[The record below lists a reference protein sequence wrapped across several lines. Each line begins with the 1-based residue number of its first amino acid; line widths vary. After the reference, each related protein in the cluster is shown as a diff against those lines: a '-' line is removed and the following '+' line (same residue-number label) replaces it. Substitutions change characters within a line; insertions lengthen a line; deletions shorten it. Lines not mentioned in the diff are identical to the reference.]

1 MSQREQMIAIAT
13 AEIGYIEGP
22 AENHTKFQ
30 KANVP
35 WCGAFVNWVA
45 KQAGVKIPNCTYTP
59 AGAVAFMDKKK
70 WQDAAVATPEPGDI
84 VFFDF
89 PGDALDRIS
98 HVGIVV
104 KDNGDGT
111 VTTIEGNTAPDKK
124 GDQRNGGE
132 VCRKIRAYKAKNRGK
147 LKPSLAVAIVGCS
160 KCGGQEEVMNQV
172 QAEKSNIL
180 AEKNR
185 TDSLYQQTLRQVDE
199 MMSVLSALEA
209 EEGIVK
215 TLGPERGE
223 STTDFRKRMEDIAR
237 KMNDKTAMIRKQAE
251 EVSALKNK
259 LTATEKKLAAV
270 SQKADSLSRL
280 VGEQQQEI
288 IALRQQLASSRK
300 MVDSLKSKLA
310 EKDQI
315 INSKVKELNSAY
327 YVIGKRD
334 DLMTKGIIDKQGQVL
349 FFGGRI
355 SVKQNFDAKDF
366 TKIDISSL
374 KELKI
379 AAPKDRTSLVS
390 NHDADTFELVAAS
403 DTECLLKIKDEKA
416 FWKNA
421 KYLVVMTE

>member
-1 MSQREQMIAIAT
+1 MRHSSILLALMAI
-13 AEIGYIEGP
+13 
-22 AENHTKFQ
+22 
-30 KANVP
+30 
-35 WCGAFVNWVA
+35 
-45 KQAGVKIPNCTYTP
+45 
-59 AGAVAFMDKKK
+59 
-70 WQDAAVATPEPGDI
+70 
-84 VFFDF
+84 
-89 PGDALDRIS
+89 
-98 HVGIVV
+98 
-104 KDNGDGT
+104 
-111 VTTIEGNTAPDKK
+111 
-124 GDQRNGGE
+124 
-132 VCRKIRAYKAKNRGK
+132 
-147 LKPSLAVAIVGCS
+147 AIVGCS

-172 QAEKSNIL
+172 EAEKTNIL
-180 AEKNR
+180 AEKSR

-223 STTDFRKRMEDIAR
+223 SATDFRKRMEDIAR

-251 EVSALKNK
+251 EIGALKNK
-259 LTATEKKLAAV
+259 LVSTEKKLAAV
-270 SQKADSLSRL
+270 AQKADSLSRL

-288 IALRQQLASSRK
+288 IALRQQLANSRK

-327 YVIGKRD
+327 YIIGRRD

-355 SVKQNFDAKDF
+355 SVKQSFDAKDF

-390 NHDADTFELVAAS
+390 NHDADTFELVTAGEA
-403 DTECLLKIKDEKA
+403 ECVIKIKDEKA